1 MRISEFFES
10 DEAIHGEDGRIYV
23 APSANWKIETERLLL
38 YPISEEKMQLLIEQE
53 RDADLKQA
61 YSEMLQGCI
70 DEPEKRIWHVLWF
83 IELKNN
89 QGTIVGDLS
98 FKGLGVDGMVELG
111 YGLRDGDRGNG
122 YMTEAVKAITEWAV
136 SQEGVSRVEAETSP
150 ENTASQRVLAKAGF
164 IPTGEN
170 GEEGPRFRY
179 EKPCVQA
186 LS

>member
-1 MRISEFFES
+1 MSNSSIDMTFS
-10 DEAIHGEDGRIYV
+10 
-23 APSANWKIETERLLL
+23 NMKIVTARLLL
-38 YPISEEKMQLLIEQE
+38 YPISEEKLQLLIAQE
-53 RDADLKQA
+53 KDAALKQA

-70 DEPEKRIWHVLWF
+70 DEPEKRIWHILWF
-83 IELKNN
+83 IELKNKK
-89 QGTIVGDLS
+89 GTIVGDLS
-98 FKGLGVDGMVELG
+98 FKGLGADGMVELG
-111 YGLRDGDRGNG
+111 YGLRKGYCGNG

-136 SQEGVSRVEAETSP
+136 SQEGVNCIEAETSP

-179 EKPCVQA
+179 EKSCAQA